1 MCKCANVQMC
11 KSIFQNSQQNNLYYI
26 LYYNIIYNI
35 NNNLK
40 VTLQN
45 ANRICTFAHLHICT
59 KLLENSFSYLDIG
72 YHASFVNVDA
82 SILFVVIAHIYICD
96 VFHTLAYCPSFL
108 MNQNVHVVPDD

>member
-1 MCKCANVQMC
+1 MCKSAKVQMC

-45 ANRICTFAHLHICT
+45 EYRICTFAHLH
-59 KLLENSFSYLDIG
+59 K
-72 YHASFVNVDA
+72 
-82 SILFVVIAHIYICD
+82 IA
-96 VFHTLAYCPSFL
+96 
-108 MNQNVHVVPDD
+108 

>member
-11 KSIFQNSQQNNLYYI
+11 KSIFQNSKQNNLYYI
-26 LYYNIIYNI
+26 LYCNIIYNI

-59 KLLENSFSYLDIG
+59 KLLEKFCRIG
-72 YHASFVNVDA
+72 EKCLSLHFIWLKAQL
-82 SILFVVIAHIYICD
+82 IKL
-96 VFHTLAYCPSFL
+96 
-108 MNQNVHVVPDD
+108 

>member
-1 MCKCANVQMC
+1 MLICANVQMC

-45 ANRICTFAHLHICT
+45 ANRICTFAHLHI
-59 KLLENSFSYLDIG
+59 
-72 YHASFVNVDA
+72 
-82 SILFVVIAHIYICD
+82 
-96 VFHTLAYCPSFL
+96 
-108 MNQNVHVVPDD
+108 

>member
-1 MCKCANVQMC
+1 MCKSANVQMC

-59 KLLENSFSYLDIG
+59 KLLEKFCRNDRGDGSTDHFSAKVL
-72 YHASFVNVDA
+72 VN
-82 SILFVVIAHIYICD
+82 
-96 VFHTLAYCPSFL
+96 
-108 MNQNVHVVPDD
+108 

>member
-1 MCKCANVQMC
+1 MCKSANVQMC
-11 KSIFQNSQQNNLYYI
+11 KSIFQNSWQNNLYYI

-59 KLLENSFSYLDIG
+59 
-72 YHASFVNVDA
+72 
-82 SILFVVIAHIYICD
+82 
-96 VFHTLAYCPSFL
+96 LAYCPSFL

>member
-1 MCKCANVQMC
+1 MCKSANVQMC

-59 KLLENSFSYLDIG
+59 KLLEKFCRIREKT
-72 YHASFVNVDA
+72 
-82 SILFVVIAHIYICD
+82 AH
-96 VFHTLAYCPSFL
+96 L
-108 MNQNVHVVPDD
+108 QNPVLKN